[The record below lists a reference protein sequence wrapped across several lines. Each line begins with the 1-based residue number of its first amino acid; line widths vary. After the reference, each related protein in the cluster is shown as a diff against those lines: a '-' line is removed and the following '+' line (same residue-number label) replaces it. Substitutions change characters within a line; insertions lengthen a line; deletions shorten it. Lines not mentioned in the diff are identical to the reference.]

1 MFSKKVSL
9 LYKITMLVLT
19 IIMLI
24 LTILPSGVA
33 VAINTSSESI
43 NTNIIYDYLPTL
55 IILRISWIHQLKLIL
70 S

>member
-9 LYKITMLVLT
+9 LYKITMLILT

-33 VAINTSSESI
+33 VAINTSLESI
-43 NTNIIYDYLPTL
+43 NTKITYDYFPYYHMVLL
-55 IILRISWIHQLKLIL
+55 SILNVLL
-70 S
+70 SL